1 MFLKKLNRLRKTLAF
16 RLTLWYGTIFI
27 LFSLISFIL
36 FFYLITSFIKEG
48 TDQDLKKEISSCATV
63 MSIEGIDAVKQYI
76 VLESQAAGEKKIF
89 YRLLYSNGIVFSSS
103 NMSYWKHIGFSRG
116 AIQKLQAGS
125 EPVFDTIKVEKIKHQ
140 VRVVYGQLSRD
151 TVLQI
156 GYSMDGYSK
165 LIETFRKKFLIVML
179 SLFVVAAITGL
190 FMARKALKGVEDVTS
205 TARLI
210 SEGNL
215 EKRVPVKARED
226 EIDQLAI
233 TFNMML
239 DKIQSLI
246 NGIKEMSD
254 NIAHDLRSPIARIRG
269 IAEISLTTGAS
280 KEELMNTT
288 GSTIEECDRLLHMI
302 NTMLFIS
309 KTEAGVGVMDFENVD
324 TETLVKDA
332 VSLFM
337 PMAEDKSVILNS
349 DIIKSGTIN
358 GDIQMMQ
365 RALTNLIDNAIKY
378 TEPYGTV
385 TVTLNKNPD
394 ENNIEIDIKDT
405 GPGISEKD
413 RTLIFD
419 RFYRCD
425 KSRSQVGTG
434 LGLCLARTI
443 ARAHGGDIV
452 FIDNPV
458 RGSVFTLKIPVSN
471 K

>member
-1 MFLKKLNRLRKTLAF
+1 MFLKKLNKLRKTLAF

-36 FFYLITSFIKEG
+36 FFYLITSVIKEG

-103 NMSYWKHIGFSRG
+103 NMSYWKHIGFSRD

-140 VRVVYGQLSRD
+140 VRVVYGLINRD
-151 TVLQI
+151 TVLQV

-165 LIETFRKKFLIVML
+165 LIETFRKKIFVVML
-179 SLFVVAAITGL
+179 SLFIVAAITGL
-190 FMARKALKGVEDVTS
+190 FMARKALKGVEDVTK

-210 SEGNL
+210 SEGDL

-226 EIDQLAI
+226 EIDQMAI

-246 NGIKEMSD
+246 TGIKEMSD

-288 GSTIEECDRLLHMI
+288 GSTIEECDRLLYMI

-309 KTEAGVGVMDFENVD
+309 KTEAGVGVLDFENVD
-324 TETLVKDA
+324 TEALVKDA

-349 DIIKSGTIN
+349 NIIIAGTIS

-378 TEPYGTV
+378 TDAYGTV
-385 TVTLNKNPD
+385 TVTLNKSTD
-394 ENNIEIDIKDT
+394 ENNIVIDVKDT
-405 GPGISEKD
+405 GTGISEKD
-413 RTLIFD
+413 RTQIFN

-434 LGLCLARTI
+434 LGLSLARTI

-452 FIDNPV
+452 FKDNPV

-471 K
+471 N